1 MKKHTILLISLA
13 IFISLASCA
22 RERSIPLPK
31 TSTGKPPD
39 SYVVNG
45 KRYYRLPGSHGFVQT
60 GKASWYGSKFHG
72 RPTASGEIYD
82 MYKKSAAHKTLPLG
96 TYVRVINLSNKKE
109 TIVRINDRG
118 PFVKGRVID
127 LSYAAAKEI
136 DLVGVGVLDVKVIAL
151 AKEVDGSKSKKEGNP
166 RIEMKDLEKGEFTI
180 QVGAF
185 MDKNNAQTLAD
196 RLRVLYGYVNITR
209 YVDRLKGTLYRVHV
223 SKSNTLHKA
232 MEIEKKLEDMGF
244 AEAFIVRL

>member
-1 MKKHTILLISLA
+1 M
-13 IFISLASCA
+13 
-22 RERSIPLPK
+22 PLP
-31 TSTGKPPD
+31 TSSKGKVTD

-45 KRYYRLPGSHGFVQT
+45 KRYYRLDASHGFVQT

-72 RPTASGEIYD
+72 RPTASGEIYN

-96 TYVRVINLSNKKE
+96 TYVKVLNLSNKKE
-109 TIVRINDRG
+109 TVVRINDRG

-136 DLVGVGVLDVKVIAL
+136 DLISIGVSDVKVIAL
-151 AKEVDGSKSKKEGNP
+151 AKEVDGPKSKNGGNP
-166 RIEMKDLEKGEFTI
+166 RIEIKDLDKGEFTI

-185 MDKNNAQTLAD
+185 MDKDNAQTLAD
-196 RLRVLYGYVNITR
+196 RLKVLYDYVKISR
-209 YVDRLKGTLYRVHV
+209 YVDSEKGALYRVHV

-244 AEAFIVRL
+244 AEAFIVRI